1 VTAELVYR
9 RSGWD
14 LQLPNVGWNYIKS
27 GKKER
32 AYVLDSET
40 KERIPSSSPMPLTTS
55 GDIKGNDEYPDILVR
70 RVYPEVDFS
79 TYFGT
84 PPF

>member
-14 LQLPNVGWNYIKS
+14 LQLPNVGWHYITGGQRRRAYVIDWDNVEYLPSATPRPLTESGNIKS
-27 GKKER
+27 G
-32 AYVLDSET
+32 
-40 KERIPSSSPMPLTTS
+40 
-55 GDIKGNDEYPDILVR
+55 DEYPDILVR
-70 RVYPEVDFS
+70 RVFPEVDFS